1 MFSKELKEFQR
12 SMSFSNMVRPS
23 LRFFRFLVFFVFF
36 FQFSLHPLS
45 LPPVLTCHFRTV
57 PSSGSLI
64 LSDAGRRQDGR
75 LLVVGQQRVRGES
88 GKDVDF
94 WSSKQLS
101 CVFILAST
109 FSFPLHSYFYSVPYG
124 RRQDTL
130 MGHDDAVSQMC
141 WFENRLYTASWDST
155 VKVMISIPSYFA
167 EHRVDAM

>member
-1 MFSKELKEFQR
+1 MLADGK
-12 SMSFSNMVRPS
+12 
-23 LRFFRFLVFFVFF
+23 
-36 FQFSLHPLS
+36 
-45 LPPVLTCHFRTV
+45 TV
-57 PSSGSLI
+57 VCSSW
-64 LSDAGRRQDGR
+64 DNN
-75 LLVVGQQRVRGES
+75 VYVEKS
-88 GKDVDF
+88 GTDVDF

-155 VKVMISIPSYFA
+155 VKVMISISSYFA
-167 EHRVDAM
+167 EQSRCGNVAENEHERSRRYPCMYMYKCSYVHMLVCVYNYRRDFNNESTID